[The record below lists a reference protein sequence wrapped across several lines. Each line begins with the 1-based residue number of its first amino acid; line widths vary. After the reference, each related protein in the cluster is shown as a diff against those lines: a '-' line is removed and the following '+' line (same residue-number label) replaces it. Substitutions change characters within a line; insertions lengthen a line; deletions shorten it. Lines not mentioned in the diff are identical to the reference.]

1 MPDEAA
7 LLRALGDRAPEGLPI
22 YRDDPADP
30 ADPADPDDEN
40 TLATAVF
47 EIRDTAIDFTIH
59 QHGTQRFA
67 TRIVPS
73 GHAPRAS

>member
-1 MPDEAA
+1 
-7 LLRALGDRAPEGLPI
+7 
-22 YRDDPADP
+22 
-30 ADPADPDDEN
+30 
-40 TLATAVF
+40 VF

>member
-7 LLRALGDRAPEGLPI
+7 LLRVLGDRVPEGLPI

-30 ADPADPDDEN
+30 DDPDDEN

>member
-30 ADPADPDDEN
+30 DDPDDEN

-59 QHGTQRFA
+59 QHGTQRLA